1 MVMVWRWASVFIA
14 CISLVACGRS
24 GPEPDPAA
32 RAAALAQ
39 ALEAGRLIV
48 LTAPGPTSHFIDESG
63 AVSGYEVEL
72 VRAFAESQ
80 GLTAEFDVREDLQ
93 AVMDAVAAGEGHL
106 AAAGI
111 TQTDARDS
119 VYTFGPIYKSVTEQL
134 VCRRAGVRVRGVS
147 ALPEVSITVVG
158 GSSYDETLAGMA
170 LALPELR
177 WDTVEAP
184 SAMPLLR
191 QVQDEELDCT
201 VADSNLIAHARL
213 QFPELLTPLALT
225 GERWH
230 AWVLAPQAPQLVA
243 PLDAWF
249 AEAHDEGVLE
259 DLDERWY
266 GYTGRFDY
274 VDVARFVRRLET
286 RLQAIRGD
294 LEEAAIETGIDW
306 RWLAAQAYQE
316 SHWDPNAVSATGVRG
331 IMMLTLPTAREV
343 GVQDRTDP
351 AQSIAGGAT
360 YLRRLFDRMPE
371 GVDGE
376 DQLFK
381 AFAAYNVGMGHLY
394 DARRLARRQGLDP
407 DTWPSLRET
416 LPLLSER
423 EYYTTVRH
431 GYARGHEPVQY
442 VRNIRRYRALL
453 DLHLDDRGPLAA
465 CIDPTLKEEI
475 DQIDG

>member
-1 MVMVWRWASVFIA
+1 MIWRWASVFIA
-14 CISLVACGRS
+14 CIGLVACGPR
-24 GPEPDPAA
+24 E
-32 RAAALAQ
+32 RAPVVDRTAELASALD
-39 ALEAGRLIV
+39 EGRLIV
-48 LTAPGPTSHFIDESG
+48 LTAPGPTSYFVDESG
-63 AVSGYEVEL
+63 TVSGYEVEL
-72 VRAFAESQ
+72 VRAFAEAQ

-93 AVMDAVAAGEGHL
+93 AVLDAVANGEGHF

-111 TQTDARDS
+111 TQTEARDS
-119 VYTFGPIYKSVTEQL
+119 VYTFGPVYKAVTEQL

-147 ALPEVSITVVG
+147 DLPEVGITVVG
-158 GSSYDETLAGMA
+158 GSSYEETLASMTA
-170 LALPELR
+170 ALPALR
-177 WDTVEAP
+177 WRSVEAP
-184 SAMPLLR
+184 SAMPLLQR
-191 QVQDEELDCT
+191 VQNERLDCT

-225 GERWH
+225 QERGH
-230 AWVLAPQAPQLVA
+230 AWVLAPQAPQLI
-243 PLDAWF
+243 PLLDGWF
-249 AEAHDEGVLE
+249 ADAHDAGVLE
-259 DLDERWY
+259 ELDERWY
-266 GYTGRFDY
+266 GYTRRFNY

-286 RLQAIRGD
+286 RLPAIRPY

-316 SHWDPNAVSATGVRG
+316 SHWEADAVSATGVRG

-343 GVQDRTDP
+343 GVEDRTDP

-394 DARRLARRQGLDP
+394 DARRLARRQGLNP

-442 VRNIRRYRALL
+442 VRNIRRYKALL
-453 DLHLDDRGPLAA
+453 DLHLHDPGPLAA
-465 CIDPTLKEEI
+465 RVDPTI
-475 DQIDG
+475 DGQIAQIDG